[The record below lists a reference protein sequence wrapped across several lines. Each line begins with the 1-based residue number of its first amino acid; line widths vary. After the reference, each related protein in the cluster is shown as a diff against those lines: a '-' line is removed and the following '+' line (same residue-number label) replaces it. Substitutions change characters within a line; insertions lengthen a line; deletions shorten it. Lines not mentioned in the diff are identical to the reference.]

1 MLSSTAIPVLS
12 NVLALPIIN
21 VLTKFYRLKWQ
32 GLQVVHL
39 FIELVMMDPQ
49 NVNYLKKSLK
59 YLNRMRM
66 VSRDILS
73 NDD

>member
-1 MLSSTAIPVLS
+1 MLCSTAILVLS

-21 VLTKFYRLKWQ
+21 VLTKFNRLKWQ

-39 FIELVMMDPQ
+39 FIELVIMDPQ
-49 NVNYLKKSLK
+49 NVNYLKKSWK